1 MQIDIDRNE
10 QFILLDALIHPA
22 YKDKVSLPQ
31 TKFAIRK
38 VYWNLVA
45 KLRNAKEIP
54 TPRYGPIR
62 RFLIKIIV
70 PGKDN

>member
-1 MQIDIDRNE
+1 MDINLSRNE
-10 QFILLDALIHPA
+10 RLLLLDALRHPA
-22 YKDKVSLPQ
+22 YKEKIRYPK
-31 TKFAIRK
+31 TKYAIRK

-54 TPRYGPIR
+54 MPRYGPIR
-62 RFLIKIIV
+62 RFLIKIII

>member
-1 MQIDIDRNE
+1 MQIDLNRNE
-10 QFILLDALIHPA
+10 RMLLLDALRHPA
-22 YKDKVSLPQ
+22 YKEKIRYPK
-31 TKFAIRK
+31 TKYAIRK

-54 TPRYGPIR
+54 MPRYGPIR
-62 RFLIKIIV
+62 RFLIKIII

>member
-1 MQIDIDRNE
+1 MQIDFNRNE
-10 QFILLDALIHPA
+10 QALLLDALRHPA
-22 YKDKVSLPQ
+22 YKDKIRQPR
-31 TKFAIRK
+31 TKHVIRK
-38 VYWNLVA
+38 AYAKLVA
-45 KLRNAKEIP
+45 KVINAKEIP

>member
-1 MQIDIDRNE
+1 MQIDLNRNE
-10 QFILLDALIHPA
+10 RMLLLDALRHPA
-22 YKDKVSLPQ
+22 YKDKIKYPK
-31 TKFAIRK
+31 TKYAIRK
-38 VYWNLVA
+38 AYW

-62 RFLIKIIV
+62 RFLIKIII

>member
-1 MQIDIDRNE
+1 MQINLSRNE
-10 QFILLDALIHPA
+10 QLLLLDALRHPA
-22 YKDKVSLPQ
+22 YKDKIRYPK
-31 TKFAIRK
+31 TKYAIRK

-45 KLRNAKEIP
+45 KLKSAKEVP

-62 RFLIKIIV
+62 RFLIKIII